1 MSDAITVPN
10 PKISNFYVPILLVL
24 PTLAVFYGIYMITQ
38 GQVSTFDVVLC
49 LTLGALTEFG
59 VTFGYHRMT
68 VHKSF
73 IARPFLKAIV
83 LALGS
88 MAFQGPVIN
97 WSSVH
102 TKHHAMSDQEDDPHT
117 PTIRGFFFAHFEWL
131 LEMNSS
137 KMNEIRAKYGGRYL
151 KDAMYLWF
159 DRTFLMWSGI
169 SLVLPFAL
177 GYLVG
182 GLPAAWSAFVWGGLI
197 RIFLTSHVTWCVN
210 SVCHILGGRMFN
222 TTDKS
227 RNNFIIG
234 VLAMGEGWHNN
245 HHAFPSSAFHGL
257 RWWQIDFTAYAV
269 RIFEKLGF
277 VRHVV
282 RIPDAFLE
290 KKLAQNAES
299 AT

>member
-1 MSDAITVPN
+1 MSVSTAVPN
-10 PKISNFYVPILLVL
+10 ARISNFYVPFLLVL
-24 PTLAVFYGIYMITQ
+24 PTLAVFYGIYMAIM

-49 LTLGALTEFG
+49 LVLGAMTEFG

-73 IARPFLKAIV
+73 VAQPWLKAIV

-102 TKHHAMSDQEDDPHT
+102 TKHHAMSDQPEDPHT

-131 LEMNSS
+131 LEMSS
-137 KMNEIRAKYGGRYL
+137 DSMNAIREKYAGRYL
-151 KDAMYLWF
+151 KDPMYLFF
-159 DRTFLMWSGI
+159 DRTFLFWSVF
-169 SLVLPFAL
+169 SLLFPAAL
-177 GYLVG
+177 GFLVG
-182 GLPAAWSAFVWGGLI
+182 GWSGAWSAFIFGGLI
-197 RIFLTSHVTWCVN
+197 RVFMTSHVTWCVN
-210 SVCHILGGRMFN
+210 SVCHIAGGRMFN

-227 RNNFIIG
+227 RNNFLVGIFA
-234 VLAMGEGWHNN
+234 LGEGWHNN

-269 RIFEKLGF
+269 RVFEKLGI
-277 VRHVV
+277 VRSVV
-282 RIPDAFLE
+282 RIPEAFLE
-290 KKLAQNAES
+290 KKLGQNVEV
-299 AT
+299 